1 MKRFRIFVSSVQAE
15 FRTER
20 RELKA
25 FLTGDPILKDFVS
38 SVFLFEDV
46 PADQRPPDGVY
57 LPELERTDIYI
68 GLFGQSYGS
77 VGADGIS
84 PTEREYDAARAR
96 GLVQWIYFLDKPS
109 ASGPDPRMAALRDKA
124 GGRHTRRRV
133 DSVQGL
139 LREVYAAFVEFLRQ
153 RRLLV
158 NEPFD
163 VSEAAG
169 ATVRSLDRSRL
180 DWFSRRAV
188 GERGFPPAAARS
200 TESLL
205 VHLRLAKARRL
216 TNAAVLLFGK
226 DPRSVCLSAMVKCVF
241 CAGTVYRRP
250 FVQQVYEGDLF
261 HQIDQAVL
269 FVLSHVDRTVGLRT
283 HRMEADVSYDIPAD
297 AVREAIVN
305 AVVHRDYRSRASVE
319 VRLFSDRLEVWNP
332 GSLPEGLTIADLY
345 REHPS
350 IPFNPL
356 LAEALYL
363 AKYIERAGS
372 GTDMILAVCRKHGIS
387 RPEFKI
393 EGGSFVTIIRRPASG
408 PESEPESRQQL
419 RQQSRLESRLESGDS
434 TVLGRM
440 LRALISGPMSRS
452 QLALK
457 IGHRAPSGGLNLRIA
472 QLMSADFIEYT
483 IPEKPNSRLQKYRL
497 TSRGVELAR
506 TIKEESET

>member
-1 MKRFRIFVSSVQAE
+1 MKRFRIFVSSVQSE
-15 FRTER
+15 FKVER

-25 FLTGDPILKDFVS
+25 FLTGDPVLKDFVA

-46 PADQRPPDGVY
+46 PAGQRPPDGVY
-57 LPELERTDIYI
+57 LPELDRTDIYI
-68 GLFGQSYGS
+68 GLFGQSYGN
-77 VGADGIS
+77 ADRDGVS
-84 PTEREYDAARAR
+84 PTEREYDAAHAR
-96 GLVQWIYFLDKPS
+96 GLVQWIYFYDAPS
-109 ASGPDPRMAALRDKA
+109 APGVDPRMAALRDKA
-124 GGRHTRRRV
+124 GVRHTRRRV

-139 LREVYAAFVEFLRQ
+139 LREVYATFVEFLRE

-163 VSEAAG
+163 VSEAVG

-188 GERGFPPAAARS
+188 DGRGFPPSAAKT
-200 TESLL
+200 TETLL
-205 VHLRLAKARRL
+205 VHLRLAKARKL
-216 TNAAVLLFGK
+216 TNAALLLFGR

-241 CAGTVYRRP
+241 CAGSVYRRP

-269 FVLSHVDRTVGLRT
+269 FVLSHIDRTVGLRT
-283 HRMEADVSYDIPAD
+283 RRMEADVSYDIPAD

-305 AVVHRDYRSRASVE
+305 AVVHRDYRSQASVE

-356 LAEALYL
+356 LAEAMYL

-372 GTDMILAVCRKHGIS
+372 GTDMILAVCRKQGIP
-387 RPEFKI
+387 RPEFRI
-393 EGGSFVTIIRRPASG
+393 EGGSFVTIIKRPASG
-408 PESEPESRQQL
+408 PESRPESRPE
-419 RQQSRLESRLESGDS
+419 SGLESRLESGDS
-434 TVLGRM
+434 TVLARM
-440 LRALISGPMSRS
+440 LRALVSGPMSRS

-472 QLMSADFIEYT
+472 QLMSAEFIEYT

-506 TIKEESET
+506 SLGKESGK

>member
-1 MKRFRIFVSSVQAE
+1 M
-15 FRTER
+15 
-20 RELKA
+20 
-25 FLTGDPILKDFVS
+25 
-38 SVFLFEDV
+38 
-46 PADQRPPDGVY
+46 
-57 LPELERTDIYI
+57 
-68 GLFGQSYGS
+68 
-77 VGADGIS
+77 
-84 PTEREYDAARAR
+84 
-96 GLVQWIYFLDKPS
+96 
-109 ASGPDPRMAALRDKA
+109 
-124 GGRHTRRRV
+124 
-133 DSVQGL
+133 
-139 LREVYAAFVEFLRQ
+139 
-153 RRLLV
+153 
-158 NEPFD
+158 
-163 VSEAAG
+163 
-169 ATVRSLDRSRL
+169 
-180 DWFSRRAV
+180 
-188 GERGFPPAAARS
+188 
-200 TESLL
+200 
-205 VHLRLAKARRL
+205 
-216 TNAAVLLFGK
+216 
-226 DPRSVCLSAMVKCVF
+226 
-241 CAGTVYRRP
+241 
-250 FVQQVYEGDLF
+250 
-261 HQIDQAVL
+261 
-269 FVLSHVDRTVGLRT
+269 
-283 HRMEADVSYDIPAD
+283 SYDIPAD

-393 EGGSFVTIIRRPASG
+393 EGGSFVTIIRRTASG
-408 PESEPESRQQL
+408 PESEPES